1 MAEFDYKKWVTEKK
15 YLGESNLLNE
25 DGEFQRKYQ
34 SVQGIIKKLAEN
46 RVELIRLYA
55 QLTNNNKLIQKLY
68 VAMDAMIDQGR
79 DNIAPNW
86 KENLVELELEK
97 EEIMNQINDKL
108 EEEKSLKTIILD
120 K

>member
-1 MAEFDYKKWVTEKK
+1 
-15 YLGESNLLNE
+15 
-25 DGEFQRKYQ
+25 
-34 SVQGIIKKLAEN
+34 
-46 RVELIRLYA
+46 
-55 QLTNNNKLIQKLY
+55 
-68 VAMDAMIDQGR
+68 MDAMIDQGR